1 MEEIYAK
8 FIKTKDIS
16 FKYAK
21 GMRDIFGK
29 EIHTYHEIFF
39 FIGGEAEFISEVGK
53 EKLVPNTTVIIP
65 KETFH
70 QFVVRGSETE
80 YHRCVFNF
88 DVVAELEELI
98 AKKFDKIMLIQDE
111 AMTELFGKMI
121 DLTENPLGQPE
132 TAILMKALFA
142 QILVNIDDEPNH
154 ALEHSALNT
163 ITKEALAFINRYP
176 DQNLTVAY
184 LADSLHI
191 SSSHL
196 AHVFKR
202 DLHISIH
209 KYILEKRLI
218 LANKKIKNSVNP
230 TQAAAECGF
239 HDYSGFYRQ
248 YKKMFG
254 LSPAAVFGQQS
265 CAEAPGQNNVF
276 PSSQF
281 DT

>member
-1 MEEIYAK
+1 MEDIYAK

-39 FIGGEAEFISEVGK
+39 FIGGEAEFISEAGK

-70 QFVVRGSETE
+70 QFVVRSSETE

-98 AKKFDKIMLIQDE
+98 AKKFDRIILMQDD
-111 AMTELFGKMI
+111 AMTELFRKMI
-121 DLTENPLGQPE
+121 SLVEIPLGQPE
-132 TAILMKALFA
+132 TNILMKALFA
-142 QILVNIDDEPNH
+142 QILIKIEEEPNR
-154 ALEHSALNT
+154 ALEYSALNT
-163 ITKEALAFINRYP
+163 ITKEALACINRYP
-176 DQNLTVAY
+176 NRNLTVAY

-196 AHVFKR
+196 AHVFKK

-254 LSPAAVFGQQS
+254 LSPAAVFGQPYRTKVSVKDSQR
-265 CAEAPGQNNVF
+265 NVF
-276 PSSQF
+276 P
-281 DT
+281 